1 MARKEIDYSKWS
13 KEQLNV
19 ARMLAD
25 PDCHMTMKEVAAA
38 CGISDRTVYRYKENA
53 DFIELVNNLAE
64 MHMDMFLSTLYKQLQ
79 KRILKGSDKAIELGL
94 KRAGVM
100 IERREVVGEMTFEV
114 QPLDGKT
121 NEQILREIEELEKK
135 ALPSP
140 IDEDDSL

>member
-1 MARKEIDYSKWS
+1 
-13 KEQLNV
+13 
-19 ARMLAD
+19 
-25 PDCHMTMKEVAAA
+25 
-38 CGISDRTVYRYKENA
+38 
-53 DFIELVNNLAE
+53 
-64 MHMDMFLSTLYKQLQ
+64 
-79 KRILKGSDKAIELGL
+79 
-94 KRAGVM
+94 M